1 MNYKDDDIVV
11 SSRVRLARNLADTP
25 FLPGMKKADADSV
38 IARAAEAAP
47 ELMLVK
53 AGELSPIERQVLVE
67 RHLASPDWAAGE
79 HGGLLFSKDERIAI
93 MLVEEDHLRIQSIL
107 PGNALPGCDEET
119 KKLSDGLSQKLH
131 FAYDERYGYLTACPT
146 NVGTGMRASVL
157 MHLPCLAITGRA
169 RQLFQMLAK
178 MGYAVRGEYGEGTD
192 SHGGYVQISNQV
204 TLGISEEEIV
214 SGMSNTVEKILEK
227 ERSARFAL
235 VESRRVEIEDI
246 VYRALGVLQNSRRLS
261 AEELTQLLSR
271 VKLGAAIGW
280 LKYPQ
285 TELNELS
292 VRVQPALLQKQQ
304 GREVAA
310 EERDYLRANAV
321 RETLGAL
328 G

>member
-11 SSRVRLARNLADTP
+11 SSRVRLARNLSDTP
-25 FLPGMKKADADSV
+25 FLPGMKKEDADSV

-79 HGGLLFSKDERIAI
+79 HGGLLVSKDESIAI

-119 KKLSDGLSQKLH
+119 KKLSEGLSQKLP

-204 TLGISEEEIV
+204 TLGIGEDEIV
-214 SGMSNTVEKILEK
+214 SGMSLTVEKILEK
-227 ERSARFAL
+227 ERSARFTLA
-235 VESRRVEIEDI
+235 ESRKAEIEDI
-246 VYRALGVLQNSRRLS
+246 VYRALGVLQNARRLS

-271 VKLGAAIGW
+271 VKLGTAIGW
-280 LKYPQ
+280 LNYQ
-285 TELNELS
+285 QAALNDLS

-304 GREVAA
+304 GREIAA
-310 EERDYLRANAV
+310 DERDYLRANAV
-321 RETLGAL
+321 RETLKAL
-328 G
+328 